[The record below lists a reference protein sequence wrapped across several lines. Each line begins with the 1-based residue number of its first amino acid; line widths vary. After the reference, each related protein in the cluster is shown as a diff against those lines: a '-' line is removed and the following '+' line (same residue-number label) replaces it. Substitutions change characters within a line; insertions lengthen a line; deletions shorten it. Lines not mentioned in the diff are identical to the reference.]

1 MSLTEPVVESRNSTV
16 DRAPR
21 VLEAFLGE
29 EGDLGVLE
37 IARQLDLDK
46 SVIHRILTTL
56 VARRFLEQD
65 SVTRRYRV
73 GLRIWELGQR
83 YLSGQLLKDLAEK
96 ELTRMIADHPYAT
109 AYLGELD
116 GGDIVVVSTL
126 RGPGPINLYI
136 DPGSRMVAETTTT
149 GRTLL
154 AQLPQAE
161 AERIVVRRRTK
172 GRIDRISDSLES
184 LRTDLGVIR
193 DRGYGVS
200 LGQYTPGVGT
210 VAFAVRSAAGDPL
223 MSLSVYFLVGPETE
237 SLSQTLP
244 GELAACVAEIER
256 VIHAGAED
264 AELG

>member
-1 MSLTEPVVESRNSTV
+1 MSLTEPLVESRNSTV
-16 DRAPR
+16 DRALR

-29 EGDLGVLE
+29 DADLGVLE

-136 DPGSRMVAETTTT
+136 DPGSRMVAEVTTT

-154 AQLPQAE
+154 AQLPPNE
-161 AERIVVRRRTK
+161 AERTVIRRRNK
-172 GRIDRISDSLES
+172 GRVERMSDGLEALQS
-184 LRTDLGVIR
+184 DLAAIR
-193 DRGYGVS
+193 ERGYGVS

-210 VAFAVRSAAGDPL
+210 IAYAVRSASGEPL
-223 MSLSVYFLVGPETE
+223 MSLSVDFLVGPETE
-237 SLSQTLP
+237 SLFQTIP

-264 AELG
+264 AEVV